1 MAKQLREITDTIIK
15 DQAYMEFPLQIK
27 RQYGAP
33 LDGNEIWYDL
43 EALKQFA
50 KNGATKY
57 VGETVKFV
65 DENQKTVTSYEIG
78 FGGTLIQKGSAEHTH
93 QPSEIIETPEK
104 KFVSDTEKNRWND
117 TYTKAQ
123 TDEKL
128 KTAIG
133 GLAFK
138 GTFGTLADLPSK
150 DEAQDGWFAIVV
162 NEPTAKG
169 KNVLVIFESTTKEW
183 KQLGDLLVPGVA
195 TEDLDGLMG
204 KDMVKA
210 LNKAGVDIEGLKD
223 GSLLPKASSTQLG
236 AVKQG
241 ANITIAEDG
250 TISTHAPYEHPA
262 NHAATMITEDAEH
275 RFVTDTEKGIYA
287 DKYTKA
293 EADGKVSTAITAS
306 EEKVTAAYT
315 AADSTLEQKVTA
327 AYKAADEVLDGKITA
342 LGTAVRS
349 EFAAAD
355 TKLKGEIDTAYKAAD
370 EQIKKDFA
378 AADTALDA
386 KLTKAFGDADAAL
399 KTQIEKDYAAAD
411 KVIDDKV
418 TAMDTAYKAE
428 DTKIRSEFA
437 TADTALEGKVTEA
450 YKAADAVID
459 GKVTTLTQTHAT
471 DKAALEKQI
480 QDVDAKFV
488 AASDTQIDAL
498 FA

>member
-1 MAKQLREITDTIIK
+1 MAKQLKEVTDTIIK

-43 EALKQFA
+43 EALKTFA

-57 VGETVKFV
+57 IGETVKFV
-65 DENQKTVTSYEIG
+65 DKDRKTVTSYEIG

-93 QPSEIIETPEK
+93 APSDIQETAEK
-104 KFVSDTEKNRWND
+104 KFVSDTEKARWND

-138 GTFGTLADLPSK
+138 GTFNTLADLPSK
-150 DEAQDGWFAIVV
+150 EEAQDGWFAIVV
-162 NEPTAKG
+162 NEPTAEG

-210 LNKAGVDIEGLKD
+210 LNKAGVDIAGLKD
-223 GSLLPKASSTQLG
+223 GSLLPKASATQLG

-250 TISTHAPYEHPA
+250 TISTHAPYVHPE

-275 RFVTDTEKGIYA
+275 RFVTDADKASYA

-293 EADGKVSTAITAS
+293 EADGKIAEAITAS
-306 EEKVTAAYT
+306 EEKVTAAYQE
-315 AADSTLEQKVTA
+315 ADTE
-327 AYKAADEVLDGKITA
+327 LDGKITA
-342 LGTAVRS
+342 LGTAVRQ
-349 EFAAAD
+349 EFADAD
-355 TKLKGEIDTAYKAAD
+355 TALKSEIDTAYKAAD

-378 AADTALDA
+378 AADTALDT
-386 KLTKAFGDADAAL
+386 KLTKAFGD
-399 KTQIEKDYAAAD
+399 
-411 KVIDDKV
+411 
-418 TAMDTAYKAE
+418 
-428 DTKIRSEFA
+428 
-437 TADTALEGKVTEA
+437 ADTALEGKVTEA

-459 GKVTTLTQTHAT
+459 GKVTALTETHT
-471 DKAALEKQI
+471 NDKATLEKKI

-488 AASDTQIDAL
+488 AASDSQIDAL

>member
-1 MAKQLREITDTIIK
+1 MAKQLREIADTIIK

-50 KNGATKY
+50 KTGATKY

-65 DENQKTVTSYEIG
+65 DEDRKTVTSYEIG

-93 QPSEIIETPEK
+93 APSDIQETAEK
-104 KFVSDTEKNRWND
+104 RFVSDTEKTRWND
-117 TYTKAQ
+117 TYTKSE

-128 KTAIG
+128 KTAVG

-150 DEAQDGWFAIVV
+150 EEAQDGWFAIVV
-162 NEPTAKG
+162 NEPTAEG

-210 LNKAGVDIEGLKD
+210 LNKAGVDIAGLKD
-223 GSLLPKASSTQLG
+223 GSLLPKASATQIG

-250 TISTHAPYEHPA
+250 TISTHAPYVHPE
-262 NHAATMITEDAEH
+262 NHAATMIVEDETH
-275 RFVTDTEKGIYA
+275 RFVTDADKVSYA

-293 EADGKVSTAITAS
+293 EADGKIAEAITAS
-306 EEKVTAAYT
+306 EEKLTT
-315 AADSTLEQKVTA
+315 

-342 LGTAVRS
+342 LGTAVRG
-349 EFAAAD
+349 EFV
-355 TKLKGEIDTAYKAAD
+355 
-370 EQIKKDFA
+370 
-378 AADTALDA
+378 AADTALDT
-386 KLTKAFGDADAAL
+386 KLTKAFGDAD
-399 KTQIEKDYAAAD
+399 
-411 KVIDDKV
+411 
-418 TAMDTAYKAE
+418 
-428 DTKIRSEFA
+428 
-437 TADTALEGKVTEA
+437 TALESKITKAYEA
-450 YKAADAVID
+450 VDTAIRGEFAAADAVID
-459 GKVTTLTQTHAT
+459 GKVTALTETHNN
-471 DKAALEKQI
+471 DKAALEKKI

-498 FA
+498 FNA

>member
-1 MAKQLREITDTIIK
+1 MAKQLKEVTDTIIK

-43 EALKQFA
+43 EALKAFA
-50 KNGATKY
+50 KSGATKY
-57 VGETVKFV
+57 IGETVKFV
-65 DENQKTVTSYEIG
+65 DENLKTVTSYEIG

-93 QPSEIIETPEK
+93 TPSDIQETAEK
-104 KFVSDTEKNRWND
+104 RFVSDEEKARWND

-128 KTAIG
+128 KTAVG

-150 DEAQDGWFAIVV
+150 EEAQDGWFAIVV
-162 NEPTAKG
+162 NEPTAEG
-169 KNVLVIFESTTKEW
+169 KNVFVIFESTTKEW

-210 LNKAGVDIEGLKD
+210 LNKAGVDIAGLKD
-223 GSLLPKASSTQLG
+223 GSLLPKASATQLG

-250 TISTHAPYEHPA
+250 TISTHAPYEHPET
-262 NHAATMITEDAEH
+262 HAATMITEDAEH
-275 RFVTDTEKGIYA
+275 RFVTDADKASYA

-293 EADGKVSTAITAS
+293 EADGKIAEAIAAS
-306 EEKVTAAYT
+306 EEKVTAAYQE
-315 AADSTLEQKVTA
+315 ADTE
-327 AYKAADEVLDGKITA
+327 LDGKITA
-342 LGTAVRS
+342 LGTAVRQ
-349 EFAAAD
+349 EFADAD
-355 TKLKGEIDTAYKAAD
+355 TALRSEIDTAYKAAD

-378 AADTALDA
+378 AADTALDT
-386 KLTKAFGDADAAL
+386 KLTKAFGD
-399 KTQIEKDYAAAD
+399 
-411 KVIDDKV
+411 
-418 TAMDTAYKAE
+418 
-428 DTKIRSEFA
+428 
-437 TADTALEGKVTEA
+437 ADTALEGKVTEA

-459 GKVTTLTQTHAT
+459 GKVTALTETHNN
-471 DKAALEKQI
+471 DKAALEKKI

-488 AASDTQIDAL
+488 AATEQQIDAL

>member
-1 MAKQLREITDTIIK
+1 MAKQLREIADTIIK

-50 KNGATKY
+50 KTGATKY

-65 DENQKTVTSYEIG
+65 DEDRKTVTSYEIG

-93 QPSEIIETPEK
+93 APSDIQETAEK
-104 KFVSDTEKNRWND
+104 RFVSDTEKTRWND
-117 TYTKAQ
+117 TYTKSE

-128 KTAIG
+128 KTAVG

-150 DEAQDGWFAIVV
+150 EEAQDGWFAIVV
-162 NEPTAKG
+162 NEPTAEG

-183 KQLGDLLVPGVA
+183 KQLGDLLIPGVA

-210 LNKAGVDIEGLKD
+210 LNKAGVDIAGLKD
-223 GSLLPKASSTQLG
+223 GSLLPKASSTQIG

-250 TISTHAPYEHPA
+250 TISTHAPYVHPE

-293 EADGKVSTAITAS
+293 EADGKVSEAITAS

-342 LGTAVRS
+342 LGTAVRE

-355 TKLKGEIDTAYKAAD
+355 TKLKGEIDAAYKAAD

-378 AADTALDA
+378 AADTALDT
-386 KLTKAFGDADAAL
+386 KLTKAFGD
-399 KTQIEKDYAAAD
+399 
-411 KVIDDKV
+411 
-418 TAMDTAYKAE
+418 
-428 DTKIRSEFA
+428 
-437 TADTALEGKVTEA
+437 ADTALEGKVTEA

-459 GKVTTLTQTHAT
+459 GKVTTLTQTQAT
-471 DKAALEKQI
+471 DKAALEKKI

-488 AASDTQIDAL
+488 AATEQQIDAL
-498 FA
+498 FNAQ

>member
-1 MAKQLREITDTIIK
+1 MAKQLKEVTDTIIK

-43 EALKQFA
+43 EALKAFA
-50 KNGATKY
+50 KSGATKY
-57 VGETVKFV
+57 IGETVKFV
-65 DENQKTVTSYEIG
+65 DENLKTVTSYEIG

-93 QPSEIIETPEK
+93 TPSDIQETAEK
-104 KFVSDTEKNRWND
+104 RFVSDEEKARWND

-128 KTAIG
+128 KTAVG

-150 DEAQDGWFAIVV
+150 EEAQDGWFAIVV
-162 NEPTAKG
+162 NEPTAEG

-210 LNKAGVDIEGLKD
+210 LNKAGVDIAGLKD
-223 GSLLPKASSTQLG
+223 GSLLPKASATQLG

-250 TISTHAPYEHPA
+250 TISTHAPYEHPET
-262 NHAATMITEDAEH
+262 HAATMITEDAEH
-275 RFVTDTEKGIYA
+275 RFVTDADKASYA

-293 EADGKVSTAITAS
+293 EADGKIAEAIAAS
-306 EEKVTAAYT
+306 EEKVTAAYQE
-315 AADSTLEQKVTA
+315 ADTE
-327 AYKAADEVLDGKITA
+327 LDGKITA
-342 LGTAVRS
+342 LGTAVRQ
-349 EFAAAD
+349 EFADAD
-355 TKLKGEIDTAYKAAD
+355 TALRSEIDTAYKAAD

-378 AADTALDA
+378 AADTALDT
-386 KLTKAFGDADAAL
+386 KLTKAFGD
-399 KTQIEKDYAAAD
+399 
-411 KVIDDKV
+411 
-418 TAMDTAYKAE
+418 
-428 DTKIRSEFA
+428 
-437 TADTALEGKVTEA
+437 ADTALEGKVTEA

-459 GKVTTLTQTHAT
+459 GKVTALTETHNN
-471 DKAALEKQI
+471 DKAALEKKI

-488 AASDTQIDAL
+488 AATEQQIDAL

>member
-1 MAKQLREITDTIIK
+1 MAKQLREIADTIIK

-93 QPSEIIETPEK
+93 VPSDIQETAEK
-104 KFVSDTEKNRWND
+104 KFVSDTEKARWND

-150 DEAQDGWFAIVV
+150 EEAQDGWFAIVV
-162 NEPTAKG
+162 NEPTAEG

-223 GSLLPKASSTQLG
+223 GSLLPKASATQLG

-250 TISTHAPYEHPA
+250 TISTHAPYEHPET
-262 NHAATMITEDAEH
+262 HAATMITEDEAH
-275 RFVTDTEKGIYA
+275 RFVSDADKAIYA

-293 EADGKVSTAITAS
+293 EADGKVTEAITAS
-306 EEKVTAAYT
+306 EEKLTT
-315 AADSTLEQKVTA
+315 

-342 LGTAVRS
+342 LGTAVRE
-349 EFAAAD
+349 EFA
-355 TKLKGEIDTAYKAAD
+355 
-370 EQIKKDFA
+370 
-378 AADTALDA
+378 
-386 KLTKAFGDADAAL
+386 
-399 KTQIEKDYAAAD
+399 
-411 KVIDDKV
+411 
-418 TAMDTAYKAE
+418 
-428 DTKIRSEFA
+428 
-437 TADTALEGKVTEA
+437 
-450 YKAADAVID
+450 AADAVID
-459 GKVTTLTQTHAT
+459 GKVTALTETHNN

>member
-1 MAKQLREITDTIIK
+1 MAKQLREIADTIIK

-50 KNGATKY
+50 KTGATKY

-65 DENQKTVTSYEIG
+65 DEDRKTVTSYEIG

-150 DEAQDGWFAIVV
+150 EEAQDGWFAIVV
-162 NEPTAKG
+162 NEPTAEG

-210 LNKAGVDIEGLKD
+210 LNKAGVDIAGLKD
-223 GSLLPKASSTQLG
+223 GSLLPKASATQLG

-250 TISTHAPYEHPA
+250 TISTHAPYVHPE

-293 EADGKVSTAITAS
+293 EADGKVSEAITAS
-306 EEKVTAAYT
+306 EEKLTT
-315 AADSTLEQKVTA
+315 

-342 LGTAVRS
+342 LGTAVRE

-386 KLTKAFGDADAAL
+386 KLTKAFGDAD
-399 KTQIEKDYAAAD
+399 
-411 KVIDDKV
+411 
-418 TAMDTAYKAE
+418 
-428 DTKIRSEFA
+428 
-437 TADTALEGKVTEA
+437 TALESKITKAYEA
-450 YKAADAVID
+450 VDTAIRGEFAAADAVID
-459 GKVTTLTQTHAT
+459 GKVTALTETHNN
-471 DKAALEKQI
+471 DKAALEKKI

-488 AASDTQIDAL
+488 AASDSQIDAL

>member
-1 MAKQLREITDTIIK
+1 MAKQLREIADTIIK

-50 KNGATKY
+50 KTGATKY

-65 DENQKTVTSYEIG
+65 DEDRKTVTSYEIG

-93 QPSEIIETPEK
+93 TPSDIQETAEK
-104 KFVSDTEKNRWND
+104 RFVSDTEKTRWND
-117 TYTKAQ
+117 TYTKSE

-128 KTAIG
+128 KTAVG

-150 DEAQDGWFAIVV
+150 EEAQDGWFAIVV
-162 NEPTAKG
+162 NEPTAEG

-183 KQLGDLLVPGVA
+183 KQLGDLLIPGVA

-210 LNKAGVDIEGLKD
+210 LNKAGVDIAGLKD
-223 GSLLPKASSTQLG
+223 GSLLPKASTTQLG

-250 TISTHAPYEHPA
+250 TISTHAPYVHPE

-293 EADGKVSTAITAS
+293 EADGKVSEAITAS

-342 LGTAVRS
+342 LGTAVRE

-378 AADTALDA
+378 AADTALDT
-386 KLTKAFGDADAAL
+386 KLTKAFGD
-399 KTQIEKDYAAAD
+399 
-411 KVIDDKV
+411 
-418 TAMDTAYKAE
+418 
-428 DTKIRSEFA
+428 
-437 TADTALEGKVTEA
+437 ADTALEGKVTEA

-459 GKVTTLTQTHAT
+459 GKVTTLTQTQAT
-471 DKAALEKQI
+471 DKAALEKKI

-488 AASDTQIDAL
+488 AATEQQIDAL
-498 FA
+498 FNAQ

>member
-1 MAKQLREITDTIIK
+1 MAKQLREIADTIIK

-43 EALKQFA
+43 EALKAFA

-65 DENQKTVTSYEIG
+65 DEDRKTVTSYEIG

-93 QPSEIIETPEK
+93 APSDIQETAEK
-104 KFVSDTEKNRWND
+104 KFVSDTEKTRWND
-117 TYTKAQ
+117 TYTKSE

-128 KTAIG
+128 KTAVG

-150 DEAQDGWFAIVV
+150 EEAQDGWFAIVV
-162 NEPTAKG
+162 NEPTAEG

-210 LNKAGVDIEGLKD
+210 LNKAGVDIVGLKD
-223 GSLLPKASSTQLG
+223 GSLLPKASATQLG

-250 TISTHAPYEHPA
+250 TISTHAPYVHPE

-293 EADGKVSTAITAS
+293 EADGKVSEAITAS
-306 EEKVTAAYT
+306 EEKLTT
-315 AADSTLEQKVTA
+315 

-342 LGTAVRS
+342 LGTAVRE

-378 AADTALDA
+378 AAD
-386 KLTKAFGDADAAL
+386 
-399 KTQIEKDYAAAD
+399 
-411 KVIDDKV
+411 
-418 TAMDTAYKAE
+418 
-428 DTKIRSEFA
+428 
-437 TADTALEGKVTEA
+437 
-450 YKAADAVID
+450 AVID
-459 GKVTTLTQTHAT
+459 GKVTALTETHNN
-471 DKAALEKQI
+471 DKAALEKKI

-488 AASDTQIDAL
+488 AASDSQIDAL

>member
-1 MAKQLREITDTIIK
+1 MASKQIKEIVDNIIK
-15 DQAYMEFPLQIK
+15 NQVGMEFPLQII
-27 RQYGAP
+27 RQYAAS
-33 LDGNEIWYDL
+33 LDSNEIWFDL
-43 EALKQFA
+43 EALKEFA

-57 VGETVKFV
+57 IGEPVVYV
-65 DENQKTVTSYEIG
+65 DEDRKTITAYRIG
-78 FGGTLIQKGSAEHTH
+78 FGGTLIQEGVAVHTH
-93 QPSEIIETPEK
+93 APSDIQETAEK
-104 KFVSDTEKNRWND
+104 RFVSDTEKTRWND

-138 GTFGTLADLPSK
+138 GTFNTLADLPSK
-150 DEAQDGWFAIVV
+150 EEAQDGWFAIVV
-162 NEPTAKG
+162 NEPTAEG

-210 LNKAGVDIEGLKD
+210 LNKAGVDIAGLKD
-223 GSLLPKASSTQLG
+223 GSLLPKASATQLG

-250 TISTHAPYEHPA
+250 TISTHAPYVHPE
-262 NHAATMITEDAEH
+262 NHAATMIVEDAEH
-275 RFVTDTEKGIYA
+275 RFVTDADKASYA

-293 EADGKVSTAITAS
+293 EADGKISEAITAS
-306 EEKVTAAYT
+306 EEKLT
-315 AADSTLEQKVTA
+315 
-327 AYKAADEVLDGKITA
+327 
-342 LGTAVRS
+342 
-349 EFAAAD
+349 
-355 TKLKGEIDTAYKAAD
+355 TAYKAAD

-386 KLTKAFGDADAAL
+386 KLTKAFGDAD
-399 KTQIEKDYAAAD
+399 
-411 KVIDDKV
+411 
-418 TAMDTAYKAE
+418 
-428 DTKIRSEFA
+428 
-437 TADTALEGKVTEA
+437 TALESKITKAYEA
-450 YKAADAVID
+450 VDTAIRGEFAAADAVID
-459 GKVTTLTQTHAT
+459 GKVTALTETHT
-471 DKAALEKQI
+471 NDKAALEKKI

-488 AASDTQIDAL
+488 AATEQQIDAL

>member
-1 MAKQLREITDTIIK
+1 MAKQLREIADTIIK

-43 EALKQFA
+43 EALKAFA

-65 DENQKTVTSYEIG
+65 DEDRKTVTSYEIG

-93 QPSEIIETPEK
+93 APSDIQETTEK
-104 KFVSDTEKNRWND
+104 KFVSDTEKARWND

-128 KTAIG
+128 KTAVG

-138 GTFGTLADLPSK
+138 GTFGTLVDLPSK
-150 DEAQDGWFAIVV
+150 EEAQDGWFAIVV
-162 NEPTAKG
+162 NEPTAEG

-210 LNKAGVDIEGLKD
+210 LNKAGVDIAGLKD
-223 GSLLPKASSTQLG
+223 GSLLPKASATQIG

-250 TISTHAPYEHPA
+250 TISTHAPYVHPE
-262 NHAATMITEDAEH
+262 NHAATMIVEDETH
-275 RFVTDTEKGIYA
+275 RFVTDADKVSYA

-293 EADGKVSTAITAS
+293 EADGKIAEAITAS
-306 EEKVTAAYT
+306 EEKLTT
-315 AADSTLEQKVTA
+315 

-342 LGTAVRS
+342 LGTAVR
-349 EFAAAD
+349 
-355 TKLKGEIDTAYKAAD
+355 GE
-370 EQIKKDFA
+370 FA
-378 AADTALDA
+378 AADTALDT
-386 KLTKAFGDADAAL
+386 KLTKAFGDAD
-399 KTQIEKDYAAAD
+399 
-411 KVIDDKV
+411 
-418 TAMDTAYKAE
+418 
-428 DTKIRSEFA
+428 
-437 TADTALEGKVTEA
+437 TALESKITKAYEA
-450 YKAADAVID
+450 VDTAIRGEFAAADAVID
-459 GKVTTLTQTHAT
+459 GKVTALTETHNN
-471 DKAALEKQI
+471 DKAALEKKI

-498 FA
+498 FNA

>member
-1 MAKQLREITDTIIK
+1 MAKQLRKIADTIIK

-50 KNGATKY
+50 KTGATKY

-65 DENQKTVTSYEIG
+65 DEDRKTVTSYEIG

-150 DEAQDGWFAIVV
+150 EEAQDGWFAIVV
-162 NEPTAKG
+162 NEPTAEG

-210 LNKAGVDIEGLKD
+210 LNKAGVDIAGLKD
-223 GSLLPKASSTQLG
+223 GSLLPKASSTQIG

-250 TISTHAPYEHPA
+250 TISTHAPYVHPE

-293 EADGKVSTAITAS
+293 EVDGKVSEAITAS

-342 LGTAVRS
+342 LGTAVRE

-355 TKLKGEIDTAYKAAD
+355 TKLKGEIDAAYKAAD

-378 AADTALDA
+378 AADTALDT
-386 KLTKAFGDADAAL
+386 KLTKAFGD
-399 KTQIEKDYAAAD
+399 
-411 KVIDDKV
+411 
-418 TAMDTAYKAE
+418 
-428 DTKIRSEFA
+428 
-437 TADTALEGKVTEA
+437 ADTALEGKVTEA

-459 GKVTTLTQTHAT
+459 GKVTTLTQTQAT
-471 DKAALEKQI
+471 DKAALEKKI

-488 AASDTQIDAL
+488 AATEQQIDAL
-498 FA
+498 FNAQ

>member
-1 MAKQLREITDTIIK
+1 MTKQIKEVTELEVKQMAVEDTFVEN
-15 DQAYMEFPLQIK
+15 QADMEFPLRIK
-27 RQYGAP
+27 RQYAAS
-33 LDGNEIWYDL
+33 LDDKEIWYDL

-50 KNGATKY
+50 KSGATKY
-57 VGETVKFV
+57 IGETVKFV
-65 DENQKTVTSYEIG
+65 DKDRKTVTSYEIG

-93 QPSEIIETPEK
+93 APSDIQETAEK
-104 KFVSDTEKNRWND
+104 KFVSDTEKTRWND
-117 TYTKAQ
+117 TYTKSE

-128 KTAIG
+128 KTAVG

-150 DEAQDGWFAIVV
+150 EEAQDGWFAIVV
-162 NEPTAKG
+162 NEPTAEG

-210 LNKAGVDIEGLKD
+210 LNKAGVDIAGLKD
-223 GSLLPKASSTQLG
+223 GSLLPKASATQLG

-250 TISTHAPYEHPA
+250 TISTHAPYVHPE

-293 EADGKVSTAITAS
+293 EADGKVSEAITAS
-306 EEKVTAAYT
+306 EEKLTT
-315 AADSTLEQKVTA
+315 

-342 LGTAVRS
+342 LGTAVR
-349 EFAAAD
+349 E
-355 TKLKGEIDTAYKAAD
+355 E
-370 EQIKKDFA
+370 FA

-386 KLTKAFGDADAAL
+386 KLTKAFGDAD
-399 KTQIEKDYAAAD
+399 
-411 KVIDDKV
+411 
-418 TAMDTAYKAE
+418 
-428 DTKIRSEFA
+428 
-437 TADTALEGKVTEA
+437 TALESKITKAYEA
-450 YKAADAVID
+450 VDTAIRGEFAAADAVID
-459 GKVTTLTQTHAT
+459 GKVTALTETHNN
-471 DKAALEKQI
+471 DKAALEKKI

-488 AASDTQIDAL
+488 AASDSQIDAL

>member
-1 MAKQLREITDTIIK
+1 MAKQLKEVTELEVKEVVVEDTFVEN
-15 DQAYMEFPLQIK
+15 QAGMEFPLQVI

-33 LDGNEIWYDL
+33 LDSKEIWYDL
-43 EALKQFA
+43 EALKAFA
-50 KNGATKY
+50 KSGATKY
-57 VGETVKFV
+57 IGETVKFV
-65 DENQKTVTSYEIG
+65 DKDRKTVTSYEIG

-93 QPSEIIETPEK
+93 APSDIQETTEK
-104 KFVSDTEKNRWND
+104 KFVSDTEKTRWND
-117 TYTKAQ
+117 TYTKSE

-128 KTAIG
+128 KTAVG

-150 DEAQDGWFAIVV
+150 EEAQDGWFAIVV
-162 NEPTAKG
+162 NEPTAEG

-210 LNKAGVDIEGLKD
+210 LNKSGVDIAGLKD
-223 GSLLPKASSTQLG
+223 GSLLPKASATQIG

-250 TISTHAPYEHPA
+250 TISTHAPYVHPE

-293 EADGKVSTAITAS
+293 EADGKVSEAITAS

-315 AADSTLEQKVTA
+315 AADSALEQKVTA

-342 LGTAVRS
+342 LGTAVRE

-355 TKLKGEIDTAYKAAD
+355 TKLKGEIDAAYKAAD

-378 AADTALDA
+378 AADTALDT
-386 KLTKAFGDADAAL
+386 KLTKAFGD
-399 KTQIEKDYAAAD
+399 
-411 KVIDDKV
+411 
-418 TAMDTAYKAE
+418 
-428 DTKIRSEFA
+428 
-437 TADTALEGKVTEA
+437 ADTALEGKVTEA

-459 GKVTTLTQTHAT
+459 GKVTTLTQTQAT
-471 DKAALEKQI
+471 DKAALEKKI

-488 AASDTQIDAL
+488 AATEQQIDAL
-498 FA
+498 FNAQ

>member
-1 MAKQLREITDTIIK
+1 MAKQLREIADTIIK

-50 KNGATKY
+50 KTGATKY

-65 DENQKTVTSYEIG
+65 DEDRKTVTSYEIG

-93 QPSEIIETPEK
+93 APSDIQEIAEK
-104 KFVSDTEKNRWND
+104 RFVSDTEKTRWND
-117 TYTKAQ
+117 TYTKSE

-128 KTAIG
+128 KTAVG

-150 DEAQDGWFAIVV
+150 EEAQDGWFAIVV
-162 NEPTAKG
+162 NEPTAEG

-183 KQLGDLLVPGVA
+183 KQLGDLLIPGVA

-210 LNKAGVDIEGLKD
+210 LNKAGVDIAGLKD
-223 GSLLPKASSTQLG
+223 GSLLPKASATQIG

-250 TISTHAPYEHPA
+250 TISTHAPYVHPE

-293 EADGKVSTAITAS
+293 EADGKVSEAITAS

-342 LGTAVRS
+342 LGTAVRE

-355 TKLKGEIDTAYKAAD
+355 TKLKGEIDAAYKAAD

-378 AADTALDA
+378 AADTALDT
-386 KLTKAFGDADAAL
+386 KLTKAFGD
-399 KTQIEKDYAAAD
+399 
-411 KVIDDKV
+411 
-418 TAMDTAYKAE
+418 
-428 DTKIRSEFA
+428 
-437 TADTALEGKVTEA
+437 ADTALEGKVTEA

-459 GKVTTLTQTHAT
+459 GKVTTLTQTQAT
-471 DKAALEKQI
+471 DKAALEKKI

-488 AASDTQIDAL
+488 AATEQQIDAL
-498 FA
+498 FNAQ

>member
-1 MAKQLREITDTIIK
+1 MAKQLREIADTIIK

-50 KNGATKY
+50 KTGATKY

-65 DENQKTVTSYEIG
+65 DEDRKTVTSYEIG

-93 QPSEIIETPEK
+93 APSDIQETAEK
-104 KFVSDTEKNRWND
+104 RFVSDTEKTRWND

-138 GTFGTLADLPSK
+138 GTFNTLADLPSK
-150 DEAQDGWFAIVV
+150 EEAQDGWFAIVV
-162 NEPTAKG
+162 NEPTAEG

-183 KQLGDLLVPGVA
+183 KQLGDLLIPGVA

-210 LNKAGVDIEGLKD
+210 LNKAGVDIAGLKD
-223 GSLLPKASSTQLG
+223 GSLLPKASSTQIG

-250 TISTHAPYEHPA
+250 TISTHAPYVHPE

-293 EADGKVSTAITAS
+293 EADGKVSEAITAS

-342 LGTAVRS
+342 LGTAVRE

-355 TKLKGEIDTAYKAAD
+355 TKLKGEIDAAYKAAD

-378 AADTALDA
+378 AADTALDT
-386 KLTKAFGDADAAL
+386 KLTKAFGD
-399 KTQIEKDYAAAD
+399 
-411 KVIDDKV
+411 
-418 TAMDTAYKAE
+418 
-428 DTKIRSEFA
+428 
-437 TADTALEGKVTEA
+437 ADTALEGKVTEA

-459 GKVTTLTQTHAT
+459 GKVTTLTQTQAT
-471 DKAALEKQI
+471 DKAALEKKI

-488 AASDTQIDAL
+488 AATEQQIDAL
-498 FA
+498 FNAQ

>member
-1 MAKQLREITDTIIK
+1 MAKQLREIADTIIK

-50 KNGATKY
+50 KTGATKY

-65 DENQKTVTSYEIG
+65 DEDRKTVTSYEIG

-93 QPSEIIETPEK
+93 APSDIQETAEK
-104 KFVSDTEKNRWND
+104 RFVSDTEKTRWND

-138 GTFGTLADLPSK
+138 GTFNTLADLPSK
-150 DEAQDGWFAIVV
+150 EEAQDGWFAIVV
-162 NEPTAKG
+162 NEPTAEG

-210 LNKAGVDIEGLKD
+210 LNKAGVDIAGLKD
-223 GSLLPKASSTQLG
+223 GSLLPKASTTQLG

-250 TISTHAPYEHPA
+250 TISTHAPYVHPE

-293 EADGKVSTAITAS
+293 EADGKVSEAITAS

-342 LGTAVRS
+342 LGTAVRE

-378 AADTALDA
+378 AADTALDT
-386 KLTKAFGDADAAL
+386 KLTKAFGD
-399 KTQIEKDYAAAD
+399 
-411 KVIDDKV
+411 
-418 TAMDTAYKAE
+418 
-428 DTKIRSEFA
+428 
-437 TADTALEGKVTEA
+437 ADTALEGKVTEA

-459 GKVTTLTQTHAT
+459 GKVTTLTQTQAT
-471 DKAALEKQI
+471 DKAALEKKI

-488 AASDTQIDAL
+488 AATEQQIDAL
-498 FA
+498 FNAQ